1 MTLRTSVP
9 TPLRLAALAAAVLLT
24 ATACSGGDEGAVA
37 RDPAPDAPTG
47 APALDLPADVRTRG
61 LVMVMDTGDGPEVC
75 LGAIA
80 ESWPPQCGGP
90 EVLGWDWSEHSM
102 HEKQGTV
109 RWGSFALSGSWDG
122 TALTVS
128 DAVPAALYD
137 VMVEEPSPDPLPT
150 DPPSPADLKV
160 IAEEVAA
167 ELPGVS
173 GAQGAYPTE
182 QQVYVD
188 VPFDDGSLQEWAD
201 ATYGEHVV
209 VVVPALLPRRG

>member
-1 MTLRTSVP
+1 MTLSTSVA
-9 TPLRLAALAAAVLLT
+9 TPLRLAAVAAAVLLT
-24 ATACSGGDEGAVA
+24 TTACSSSEGDDVA

-47 APALDLPADVRTRG
+47 APALDLPADVRSRG
-61 LVMVMDTGDGPEVC
+61 LVMVMDTGDGPQVC

-90 EVLGWDWSEHSM
+90 EVLGWDWSEHEI
-102 HEKQGTV
+102 HEKQGRV
-109 RWGSFALSGSWDG
+109 RWGSFAVTGSWDG
-122 TALTVS
+122 TALTVA
-128 DAVPAALYD
+128 DAIPAALYD
-137 VMVEEPSPDPLPT
+137 VMREEPEPDPLPT
-150 DPPSPADLKV
+150 DPPSAAELEA

-188 VPFDDGSLQEWAD
+188 VPFDDGTLQQWAD
-201 ATYGEHVV
+201 TTYGEHVV
-209 VVVPALLPRRG
+209 VVVPALLPRQA

>member
-1 MTLRTSVP
+1 MTLSTS
-9 TPLRLAALAAAVLLT
+9 LRLAAVAAAVLLT
-24 ATACSGGDEGAVA
+24 TTACSSSGGDDVA

-47 APALDLPADVRTRG
+47 APALDLPADVRSRG

-90 EVLGWDWSEHSM
+90 EVLGWDWSEHEI
-102 HEKQGTV
+102 HEKQGRV
-109 RWGSFALSGSWDG
+109 RWGSFAVSGSWDG
-122 TALTVS
+122 TALTVA
-128 DAVPAALYD
+128 DAIPAALYD
-137 VMVEEPSPDPLPT
+137 VMREEPEPDPLPT
-150 DPPSPADLKV
+150 DPPSAAELKA

-167 ELPGVS
+167 ELPAVS

-188 VPFDDGSLQEWAD
+188 VPYDDGTLQEWAD
-201 ATYGEHVV
+201 TTYGEHVV
-209 VVVPALLPRRG
+209 VVVPALLPRES